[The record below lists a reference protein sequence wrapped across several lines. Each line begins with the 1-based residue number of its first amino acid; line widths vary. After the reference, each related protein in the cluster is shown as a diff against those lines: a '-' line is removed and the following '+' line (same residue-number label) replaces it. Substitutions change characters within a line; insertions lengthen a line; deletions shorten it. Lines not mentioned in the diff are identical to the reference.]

1 MLSDVPSA
9 PRFLVEVFSFVV
21 HAEFEVGILQS
32 IFISQTTDFHF
43 VSFHFV
49 SQTTVSLKI
58 ERVDKIHPLHSNMLF
73 GKILSFSNKYATVV
87 TQFDWIKGTISAS
100 RLYPCTALNMTFDN
114 SKEITFTAA
123 CKFAIAQ

>member
-32 IFISQTTDFHF
+32 IFISQTTD
-43 VSFHFV
+43 FHFV